1 MSTLTHKILALGVSL
16 LVLFQHGSVE
26 AQSSPKVALT
36 GGKILTISGA
46 PVVDGTILIENGII
60 QAVGGGDMAIPY
72 DAMEVDCSG
81 MILAPGLVDS
91 HNPAGLDIPNE
102 NLSVAP
108 FVDVY
113 DAIDPS
119 RFFFED
125 SLRNG
130 VSTVHVM
137 QGNNC
142 VVGGVSRIVHP
153 IGLSPDEMTRLP
165 GIALKMSVTPKGGY
179 DRLRQRAELRE
190 VFSEFDRWHENLA
203 ETRYDQEAESSDE
216 MDALPPAE
224 AREKGKSLIREEDLD
239 DRHRHL
245 AYLEGGKLGAW
256 IHCGSATDVAPA
268 LAMIEKRG
276 WGGRAVL
283 VLSGDAHLAADE
295 IAAAKVPV
303 VLDSDLIHRERDAIT
318 GEIEETFIP
327 EVMRKKRIRFALQ
340 SGRSNVMPEHLLTY
354 QAARLVR
361 NGMSQEQALR
371 TITLGAAEICGV
383 ADQYGSIDKGKV
395 ANIVMWTGNPLEMTS
410 WVQKVWVEGI
420 LAYDREKDARLERLF
435 PEAAEVEGAGEP
447 LSEDG
452 AAAEVDS
459 GKSEGESEEEGAS
472 TKESESSAE
481 VDGSEPLK
489 KDDGQTDG
497 GKTEPETDP
506 EPTPE
511 PDSGNKGGL

>member
-1 MSTLTHKILALGVSL
+1 MSTLTHKFLTLGIALLLFFQQGVA
-16 LVLFQHGSVE
+16 E

-36 GGKILTISGA
+36 GGKILTVSGA

-60 QAVGGGDMAIPY
+60 QAVGGADMEVPY

-81 MILAPGLVDS
+81 MILAPGLVDA

-119 RFFFED
+119 RFFFEN

-130 VSTVHVM
+130 ISTVHVM

-179 DRLRQRAELRE
+179 DRLRQRAELRG

-203 ETRYDQEAESSDE
+203 ETRYEQEAENSD
-216 MDALPPAE
+216 DLNPLPPAE
-224 AREKGKSLIREEDLD
+224 AREKGKSMIREEDLD
-239 DRHRHL
+239 DRHRNL
-245 AYLEGGKLGAW
+245 AYLDGGKLGAW
-256 IHCGSATDVAPA
+256 IHCGAATDVAPA
-268 LAMIEKRG
+268 IAMIADRG
-276 WGGRAVL
+276 WTGRAVL
-283 VLSGDAHLAADE
+283 VLSGDAHLAAAE
-295 IAAAKVPV
+295 IAEAKVPV

-318 GEIEETFIP
+318 GEVEETFIP
-327 EVMRKKRIRFALQ
+327 EVMRKNRIRFALQ
-340 SGRSNVMPEHLLTY
+340 AGRSNVIPENLLTY

-410 WVQKVWVEGI
+410 WVQKVWIEGI
-420 LAYDREKDARLERLF
+420 LAYDREMDARLQRLF
-435 PEAAEVEGAGEP
+435 PEVEEEESSDETKEMEETSEGASGEEAQGEEGSTEEGAGAK
-447 LSEDG
+447 G
-452 AAAEVDS
+452 
-459 GKSEGESEEEGAS
+459 SEETQEDA
-472 TKESESSAE
+472 
-481 VDGSEPLK
+481 EPLK
-489 KDDGQTDG
+489 KD
-497 GKTEPETDP
+497 GKNEEKPAP
-506 EPTPE
+506 SPE
-511 PDSGNKGGL
+511 PDTDSASKGGL

>member
-1 MSTLTHKILALGVSL
+1 MSTLTHKFLTLGIALLLFFQQGVA
-16 LVLFQHGSVE
+16 E

-36 GGKILTISGA
+36 GGKILTVSGA

-60 QAVGGGDMAIPY
+60 QAVGGADMEVPY

-81 MILAPGLVDS
+81 MILAPGLVDA

-119 RFFFED
+119 RFFFEN

-130 VSTVHVM
+130 ISTVHVM

-179 DRLRQRAELRE
+179 DRLRQRAELRG

-203 ETRYDQEAESSDE
+203 ETRYEQEAENSD
-216 MDALPPAE
+216 DLNPLPPAE
-224 AREKGKSLIREEDLD
+224 AREKGKSMIREEDLD
-239 DRHRHL
+239 DRHRNL
-245 AYLEGGKLGAW
+245 AYLDGGKLGAW
-256 IHCGSATDVAPA
+256 IHCGAATDVAPA
-268 LAMIEKRG
+268 IAMIADRG
-276 WGGRAVL
+276 WTGRAVL
-283 VLSGDAHLAADE
+283 VLSGDAHLAAAE
-295 IAAAKVPV
+295 IAEAKVPV

-318 GEIEETFIP
+318 GEVEETFIP
-327 EVMRKKRIRFALQ
+327 EVMRKNRIRFALQ
-340 SGRSNVMPEHLLTY
+340 AGRSNVIPENLLTY

-410 WVQKVWVEGI
+410 WVQKVWIEGI
-420 LAYDREKDARLERLF
+420 LAYDREMDARLQRLF
-435 PEAAEVEGAGEP
+435 PEVEEGESSDESKEMEETSEGASGEEAQGEEGSTEEGAGAK
-447 LSEDG
+447 G
-452 AAAEVDS
+452 
-459 GKSEGESEEEGAS
+459 SEETQEDA
-472 TKESESSAE
+472 
-481 VDGSEPLK
+481 EPLK
-489 KDDGQTDG
+489 KD
-497 GKTEPETDP
+497 GKNEEKPAP
-506 EPTPE
+506 SPE
-511 PDSGNKGGL
+511 PDTDSASKGGL

>member
-1 MSTLTHKILALGVSL
+1 MSTLTHKFLTLGVTLL
-16 LVLFQHGSVE
+16 LVFQQGGVE

-36 GGKILTISGA
+36 GGKILTVSGA

-60 QAVGGGDMAIPY
+60 QAVGGADMAIPY
-72 DAMEVDCSG
+72 DAMEVDCTG
-81 MILAPGLVDS
+81 MILAPGLVDA

-119 RFFFED
+119 RFFFEN

-153 IGLSPDEMTRLP
+153 IGLSPDEMTRMP

-179 DRLRQRAELRE
+179 DRLRQRAELRD
-190 VFSEFDRWHENLA
+190 VFSDFDRWHENLA
-203 ETRYDQEAESSDE
+203 ETRYDQEAEKSD
-216 MDALPPAE
+216 DLDPLPPAE

-245 AYLEGGKLGAW
+245 AYLDGGKLGAW
-256 IHCGSATDVAPA
+256 IHCGAATDVAPA
-268 LAMIEKRG
+268 LAMIADRG
-276 WGGRAVL
+276 WTGRAVL
-283 VLSGDAHLAADE
+283 VLSGDSHLAADE

-318 GEIEETFIP
+318 GEVEETFIP
-327 EVMRKKRIRFALQ
+327 NVLRSKRIRFALQ
-340 SGRSNVMPEHLLTY
+340 SGRSNVIPENLLTY

-383 ADQYGSIDKGKV
+383 AEQYGSIDKGKV

-410 WVQKVWVEGI
+410 WVQKVWIEGI
-420 LAYDREKDARLERLF
+420 LAYDREKDARLQRLF
-435 PEAAEVEGAGEP
+435 PEMPEEETTDEATETEETSEEATGDEPKAEM
-447 LSEDG
+447 
-452 AAAEVDS
+452 DS
-459 GKSEGESEEEGAS
+459 ADPGSTQESSGESKKDA
-472 TKESESSAE
+472 
-481 VDGSEPLK
+481 EPLK
-489 KDDGQTDG
+489 KDRKGDG
-497 GKTEPETDP
+497 ETP
-506 EPTPE
+506 APSPAPE
-511 PDSGNKGGL
+511 PDSASKGGL

>member
-1 MSTLTHKILALGVSL
+1 MSTLTHKFLTLGIALLLFFQQGVA
-16 LVLFQHGSVE
+16 E

-36 GGKILTISGA
+36 GGKILTVSGA

-60 QAVGGGDMAIPY
+60 QAVGGADMEVPY

-81 MILAPGLVDS
+81 MILAPGLVDA

-119 RFFFED
+119 RFFFEN

-130 VSTVHVM
+130 ISTVHVM

-179 DRLRQRAELRE
+179 DRLRQRAELRG

-203 ETRYDQEAESSDE
+203 ETRYEQEAENSD
-216 MDALPPAE
+216 DLNPLPPAE
-224 AREKGKSLIREEDLD
+224 AREKGKSMIREEDLD
-239 DRHRHL
+239 DRHRNL
-245 AYLEGGKLGAW
+245 AYLDGGKLGAW
-256 IHCGSATDVAPA
+256 IHCGAATDVAPA
-268 LAMIEKRG
+268 IAMIADRG
-276 WGGRAVL
+276 WTGRAVL
-283 VLSGDAHLAADE
+283 VLSGDAHLAAAE
-295 IAAAKVPV
+295 IAEAKVPV

-318 GEIEETFIP
+318 GEVEETFIP
-327 EVMRKKRIRFALQ
+327 EVMRKNRIRFALQ
-340 SGRSNVMPEHLLTY
+340 AGRSNVIPENLLTY

-410 WVQKVWVEGI
+410 WVQKVWIEGI
-420 LAYDREKDARLERLF
+420 LAYDREMDARLQRLF
-435 PEAAEVEGAGEP
+435 PEVEEGESSDESKEMEETSEGASGEEAQGEEGSTEEGAGAK
-447 LSEDG
+447 G
-452 AAAEVDS
+452 
-459 GKSEGESEEEGAS
+459 SEETQEDA
-472 TKESESSAE
+472 
-481 VDGSEPLK
+481 EPLK
-489 KDDGQTDG
+489 KD
-497 GKTEPETDP
+497 GKSEEKPAP
-506 EPTPE
+506 SPE
-511 PDSGNKGGL
+511 PDTDSASKGGL

>member
-1 MSTLTHKILALGVSL
+1 MSTLTHKFLILGITLLLAFQQSAL
-16 LVLFQHGSVE
+16 E

-46 PVVDGTILIENGII
+46 PIVDGTILIENGII

-72 DAMEVDCSG
+72 DAMEVDCTG
-81 MILAPGLVDS
+81 MILAPGLVDA

-119 RFFFED
+119 RFFFEN

-130 VSTVHVM
+130 ISTVHVM

-153 IGLSPDEMTRLP
+153 IGLSPDEMTRMP

-179 DRLRQRAELRE
+179 DRLRQRAELRG

-203 ETRYDQEAESSDE
+203 ETRYDQEAESRDDL
-216 MDALPPAE
+216 DALPPAE

-245 AYLEGGKLGAW
+245 AYLDGGKLGAW
-256 IHCGSATDVAPA
+256 IHCGAATDVAPA
-268 LAMIEKRG
+268 LAMIADRG
-276 WGGRAVL
+276 WTGRAVL

-318 GEIEETFIP
+318 GEVEETFIP
-327 EVMRKKRIRFALQ
+327 DVMRRNRIRFALQ
-340 SGRSNVMPEHLLTY
+340 AGRSSVIPENLLTY

-383 ADQYGSIDKGKV
+383 AEQYGSIDQGKV

-410 WVQKVWVEGI
+410 WVQKVWIEGI
-420 LAYDREKDARLERLF
+420 LAYDREKDARLQRLF
-435 PEAAEVEGAGEP
+435 PDMEEEEKTEEASSMEGTTEGA
-447 LSEDG
+447 SE
-452 AAAEVDS
+452 
-459 GKSEGESEEEGAS
+459 GKADGESEA
-472 TKESESSAE
+472 TESPADEKSSS
-481 VDGSEPLK
+481 GSKDEAEPLK
-489 KDDGQTDG
+489 KERKSG
-497 GKTEPETDP
+497 EET
-506 EPTPE
+506 PTPSPAPE
-511 PDSGNKGGL
+511 PDSASKGGL

>member
-1 MSTLTHKILALGVSL
+1 MSTLTHKFLTLGITL
-16 LVLFQHGSVE
+16 LLFFQQGVAE

-36 GGKILTISGA
+36 GGKILTVSGA

-60 QAVGGGDMAIPY
+60 QAVGGADMEVPY

-81 MILAPGLVDS
+81 MILAPGLVDA

-119 RFFFED
+119 RFFFEN

-130 VSTVHVM
+130 ISTVHVM

-179 DRLRQRAELRE
+179 DRLRQRAELRG

-203 ETRYDQEAESSDE
+203 ETRYEQEAENSD
-216 MDALPPAE
+216 DLNPLPPAE
-224 AREKGKSLIREEDLD
+224 AREKGKSMIREEDLD
-239 DRHRHL
+239 DRHRNL
-245 AYLEGGKLGAW
+245 AYLDGGKLGAW
-256 IHCGSATDVAPA
+256 IHCGAATDVAPA
-268 LAMIEKRG
+268 IAMIADRG
-276 WGGRAVL
+276 WTGRAVL
-283 VLSGDAHLAADE
+283 VLSGDAHLAAAE
-295 IAAAKVPV
+295 IAEAKVPV

-318 GEIEETFIP
+318 GEVEETFIP
-327 EVMRKKRIRFALQ
+327 EVMRQNRIRFALQ
-340 SGRSNVMPEHLLTY
+340 AGRSNVIPENLLTY

-410 WVQKVWVEGI
+410 WVQKVWIEGI
-420 LAYDREKDARLERLF
+420 LAYDREMDARLQRLF
-435 PEAAEVEGAGEP
+435 PEVEEEESSGETKEMEGTSDGASGEEAQGEEGSTEEGAG
-447 LSEDG
+447 
-452 AAAEVDS
+452 AE
-459 GKSEGESEEEGAS
+459 GSEETPEDA
-472 TKESESSAE
+472 
-481 VDGSEPLK
+481 EPLK
-489 KDDGQTDG
+489 KD
-497 GKTEPETDP
+497 GKSEEKPAPSP
-506 EPTPE
+506 EPGT
-511 PDSGNKGGL
+511 DSASKGGL

>member
-1 MSTLTHKILALGVSL
+1 MSTLTNKLMALAIAL
-16 LVLFQHGSVE
+16 LVFGQQGVLE

-36 GGKILTISGA
+36 GGKILTVSGA

-60 QAVGGGDMAIPY
+60 QAVGDGSMAIPY

-81 MILAPGLVDS
+81 MILAPGLVDA

-119 RFFFED
+119 RFFFENA
-125 SLRNG
+125 LRNG
-130 VSTVHVM
+130 ISTVHVM

-142 VVGGVSRIVHP
+142 VVAGVSRIVHP

-165 GIALKMSVTPKGGY
+165 GIAMKMSVSPKGGY

-190 VFSEFDRWHENLA
+190 VFNEFDRWHENLA
-203 ETRYDQEAESSDE
+203 ETRYDQEAENSDE
-216 MDALPPAE
+216 MNPLPPAE
-224 AREKGKSLIREEDLD
+224 AREKGKALIREEDLD

-245 AYLEGGKLGAW
+245 AYLDGGKLGAW
-256 IHCGSATDVAPA
+256 IHCGAATDVAPA
-268 LAMIEKRG
+268 LEMIEKRG
-276 WGGRAVL
+276 WNGRTVL

-318 GEIEETFIP
+318 GDVEETFIP
-327 EVMRKKRIRFALQ
+327 EVMRRKRIRFALQ
-340 SGRSNVMPEHLLTY
+340 SGRSNVIPENLLTY

-361 NGMSQEQALR
+361 SGMSQEQALR
-371 TITLGAAEICGV
+371 AITLGAAEICGV
-383 ADQYGSIDKGKV
+383 ADQYGSIEKGKV

-410 WVQKVWVEGI
+410 WVQKVWIEGI

-435 PEAAEVEGAGEP
+435 PEAPEAEVVGEP
-447 LSEDG
+447 LSGEG
-452 AAAEVDS
+452 TAAE
-459 GKSEGESEEEGAS
+459 
-472 TKESESSAE
+472 SAE
-481 VDGSEPLK
+481 EPPAEKGEKGGAVEKADDGEAGGSSEPLK
-489 KDDGQTDG
+489 KDRKSGDAPP
-497 GKTEPETDP
+497 KPAP
-506 EPTPE
+506 APAPE

>member
-1 MSTLTHKILALGVSL
+1 MSTLTQQFLTLGVSL
-16 LVLFQHGSVE
+16 LFLFQHGSLE

-36 GGKILTISGA
+36 GGTILTISGA
-46 PVVDGTILIENGII
+46 PVVGGIILIENGII

-190 VFSEFDRWHENLA
+190 VFNEFDRWHENLA
-203 ETRYDQEAESSDE
+203 ETRYDQEAEGNDE
-216 MDALPPAE
+216 LNPLPPAE

-303 VLDSDLIHRERDAIT
+303 VLDSELIHRERDAIS

-327 EVMRKKRIRFALQ
+327 ELMRRKRIRFALQ

-435 PEAAEVEGAGEP
+435 PEAPEGEETGEP
-447 LSEDG
+447 LADE
-452 AAAEVDS
+452 ATAAEEASTEDS
-459 GKSEGESEEEGAS
+459 DGESAEGDAG
-472 TKESESSAE
+472 KAESESESKD
-481 VDGSEPLK
+481 DGSEPLK
-489 KDDGQTDG
+489 KDGQKES
-497 GKTEPETDP
+497 GKTESV
-506 EPTPE
+506 PTPE
-511 PDSGNKGGL
+511 TDSGNKGGL